1 MSTTNEGSKNMK
13 NMKKTKDI
21 IKTAIIII
29 GALIILGVP
38 VAAILNATWS
48 FITLAVKLFFLVEAA
63 KLVNGV
69 VLKMLRPNVF
79 GKFRRK
85 VSDRMWEMRQQY
97 MTR

>member
-1 MSTTNEGSKNMK
+1 MK

-63 KLVNGV
+63 K
-69 VLKMLRPNVF
+69 
-79 GKFRRK
+79 FRRK

>member
-1 MSTTNEGSKNMK
+1 MK

>member
-1 MSTTNEGSKNMK
+1 MK

-69 VLKMLRPNVF
+69 VLKMLRSNVF

>member
-1 MSTTNEGSKNMK
+1 
-13 NMKKTKDI
+13 MKKTKDI

-48 FITLAVKLFFLVEAA
+48 FIALAVKLFFLVEAA

-69 VLKMLRPNVF
+69 VLKMLRSDGF
-79 GKFRRK
+79 GKFRKK
-85 VSDRMWEMRQQY
+85 VSDRIWEMRQQY
-97 MTR
+97 ITR

>member
-63 KLVNGV
+63 KL
-69 VLKMLRPNVF
+69 
-79 GKFRRK
+79 RRK